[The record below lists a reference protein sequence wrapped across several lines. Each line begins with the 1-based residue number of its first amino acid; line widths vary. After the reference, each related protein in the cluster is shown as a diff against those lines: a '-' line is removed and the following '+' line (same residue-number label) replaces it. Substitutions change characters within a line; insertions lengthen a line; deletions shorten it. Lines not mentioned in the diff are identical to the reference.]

1 MSERSSTNI
10 GTSTGIQG
18 KTSQSE
24 LKSGFETNILG
35 QLVEDSG
42 FDTYG
47 ILDCDN
53 TPNFQKSLDEFILKQ
68 HHGEMLWLQ
77 DRSHLRSN
85 PRSLWPEVKTILVL
99 GSNYHTNCNSMELL
113 EKKDKGIV
121 SVYSRNEDY
130 HRVLKKKLKSLSLQI
145 SEKFQCDFK
154 YFVDTAPVMEKP
166 LGVQAGLG
174 WQGKHTNLVSRKFG
188 SWLFLSSIFLS
199 IKFQDN
205 IPEKNNCGSCSKCL
219 DACPTGAIVAPY
231 KLDARKCI
239 SYLTIEH
246 KGHIEEKFRPL
257 MKNRIYGCDDCL
269 AVCPWNKFAKKT
281 NEEKFLPKDD
291 LIEPDLSN
299 LAMLD
304 DVSFRQKFRFSSI
317 KRIGRDR
324 FVRNVLIAIGNSE
337 DKSYL
342 SLIIKLLE
350 DNSELVRAM
359 AVWALSKLSDTGN
372 FLNLRNRHLKI
383 ENNTFVINEW
393 NLEPR

>member
-1 MSERSSTNI
+1 MSKRSSANI
-10 GTSTGIQG
+10 GTSTRVQG

-24 LKSGFETNILG
+24 LKSGFETNILS

-47 ILDCDN
+47 ILDCDS

-68 HHGEMLWLQ
+68 HHGEMQWLQ

-154 YFVDTAPVMEKP
+154 YFDDTAPVMEKP

-281 NEEKFLPKDD
+281 NEEKFMPKDD
-291 LIEPDLSN
+291 LMEPDLSN

-324 FVRNVLIAIGNSE
+324 FIRNVLIAIGNSK
-337 DKSYL
+337 DKNYYKQIL
-342 SLIIKLLE
+342 GLLE
-350 DNSELVRAM
+350 DKSELVRAM
-359 AVWALSKLSDTGN
+359 AVWAMRKICDASK
-372 FLNLRNRHLKI
+372 FIELKEKYLKY
-383 ENNTFVINEW
+383 ENDNIVINEW
-393 NLEPR
+393 I

>member
-1 MSERSSTNI
+1 
-10 GTSTGIQG
+10 
-18 KTSQSE
+18 
-24 LKSGFETNILG
+24 
-35 QLVEDSG
+35 
-42 FDTYG
+42 
-47 ILDCDN
+47 
-53 TPNFQKSLDEFILKQ
+53 
-68 HHGEMLWLQ
+68 MLWLQ

-359 AVWALSKLSDTGN
+359 AVWALRKISDTAN

>member
-10 GTSTGIQG
+10 ATSTGIQG

-24 LKSGFETNILG
+24 LKPITETHILS

-47 ILDCDN
+47 ILDCNN

-68 HHGEMLWLQ
+68 HHGEMQWLQ
-77 DRSHLRSN
+77 DRSHFRSN
-85 PRSLWPEVKTILVL
+85 PRSLWPEVKTILIL

-269 AVCPWNKFAKKT
+269 AVCPWNKFANKT
-281 NEEKFLPKDD
+281 NEEKFMPRDD
-291 LIEPDLSN
+291 LVEPDLSN

-304 DVSFRQKFRFSSI
+304 DESFRQKFRFSSI

-359 AVWALSKLSDTGN
+359 AVWALRKISDTGN

>member
-1 MSERSSTNI
+1 M
-10 GTSTGIQG
+10 Q
-18 KTSQSE
+18 
-24 LKSGFETNILG
+24 
-35 QLVEDSG
+35 
-42 FDTYG
+42 
-47 ILDCDN
+47 
-53 TPNFQKSLDEFILKQ
+53 
-68 HHGEMLWLQ
+68 WLQ
-77 DRSHLRSN
+77 DRTHLRSN

-145 SEKFQCDFK
+145 SEKFQCNFK

-205 IPEKNNCGSCSKCL
+205 VTEKNNCGSCSKCL

-281 NEEKFLPKDD
+281 NEEKFIPKDD
-291 LIEPDLSN
+291 LMEPGLSN

-304 DVSFRQKFRFSSI
+304 DMSFKQKFRFSSI

-359 AVWALSKLSDTGN
+359 AVWALRKISDTGN

>member
-1 MSERSSTNI
+1 M
-10 GTSTGIQG
+10 Q
-18 KTSQSE
+18 
-24 LKSGFETNILG
+24 
-35 QLVEDSG
+35 
-42 FDTYG
+42 
-47 ILDCDN
+47 
-53 TPNFQKSLDEFILKQ
+53 
-68 HHGEMLWLQ
+68 WLQ

-205 IPEKNNCGSCSKCL
+205 IPEKNNCGNCSKCL

-239 SYLTIEH
+239 SIKDTL
-246 KGHIEEKFRPL
+246 K
-257 MKNRIYGCDDCL
+257 KNL
-269 AVCPWNKFAKKT
+269 
-281 NEEKFLPKDD
+281 D
-291 LIEPDLSN
+291 L
-299 LAMLD
+299 
-304 DVSFRQKFRFSSI
+304 
-317 KRIGRDR
+317 
-324 FVRNVLIAIGNSE
+324 
-337 DKSYL
+337 
-342 SLIIKLLE
+342 
-350 DNSELVRAM
+350 
-359 AVWALSKLSDTGN
+359 
-372 FLNLRNRHLKI
+372 
-383 ENNTFVINEW
+383 
-393 NLEPR
+393 